1 MKVCIDE
8 FGRLNVCESGY
19 VVYECPEE
27 LECEKHKKELDGL
40 AKIVKTGTPTA
51 INEMLNIE
59 KLVVCCILSHILEK
73 G

>member
-1 MKVCIDE
+1 LKVCIDE
-8 FGRLNVCESGY
+8 FGRLSVCEGGY

-27 LECEKHKKELDGL
+27 LECEEHEKELDDL
-40 AKIVKTGTPTA
+40 AKVVKAGTPTA

-59 KLVVCCILSHILEK
+59 KLVVCCILSHVLKK